1 MKKSKKTLLTL
12 SHQMVITLLPMKKNM
27 KLYSTWSHQID
38 PLSSKARYN
47 AISVLVF
54 TVIVIF
60 MMDMILFA
68 TLQGEIETLDDDVV
82 PCGDNTIDTK
92 DIVTHE
98 NLETTICVDASDNI
112 ATNQEIKA
120 EDDMLKS
127 KDDYS
132 CDEEDE
138 SIIKS
143 IGGCREEHVVVRVDD
158 IFVNYKTFKCLLR
171 HVFILRVINAYI
183 NLIRAEKY
191 LLCRAESTIYLENTL
206 IVGLLQRDVSS
217 WPIVEQFYQRM
228 QTNGVSCG
236 LFLLNFMEYWTGKKL
251 SDTFMQSDMTNFR
264 LKLAAILCD
273 STLNTA
279 KELPDGGITDDYTF
293 DTTEFVIENQTQ
305 LSQLT
310 CIRYKHIAVAVCDY
324 VLSIKDADA
333 LVKEWVRSSDPYPI
347 SLSLKNLQDILDVN
361 RSMDIDVF
369 NLAVRMLACDMAT
382 VLREPKSHFM
392 DLMFSVV
399 VPYYACGSFGMFA
412 FDKHARMIAI
422 IDPSPVHHNPA
433 YNHLSYY
440 YLPRI

>member
-1 MKKSKKTLLTL
+1 MVMKYMA
-12 SHQMVITLLPMKKNM
+12 H
-27 KLYSTWSHQID
+27 D
-38 PLSSKARYN
+38 
-47 AISVLVF
+47 LVF
-54 TVIVIF
+54 LLINIEEMHWHLAVVNRKRC
-60 MMDMILFA
+60 
-68 TLQGEIETLDDDVV
+68 EIQVLDSLLGPMSRDDL
-82 PCGDNTIDTK
+82 G
-92 DIVTHE
+92 
-98 NLETTICVDASDNI
+98 
-112 ATNQEIKA
+112 
-120 EDDMLKS
+120 
-127 KDDYS
+127 
-132 CDEEDE
+132 
-138 SIIKS
+138 
-143 IGGCREEHVVVRVDD
+143 HV
-158 IFVNYKTFKCLLR
+158 
-171 HVFILRVINAYI
+171 
-183 NLIRAEKY
+183 
-191 LLCRAESTIYLENTL
+191 
-206 IVGLLQRDVSS
+206 
-217 WPIVEQFYQRM
+217 QFYQRM

-392 DLMFSVV
+392 DLMFS
-399 VPYYACGSFGMFA
+399 YICGYRRHPHNRVKHDPKSLSKFFDDWPRSRVSFFECRLKITRTYDRAM
-412 FDKHARMIAI
+412 DE
-422 IDPSPVHHNPA
+422 IDPSWNDNI
-433 YNHLSYY
+433 YDWNHIYPCL
-440 YLPRI
+440 LPKTFDRCLTGFLVIELMNMWDGERIHGLLNVDSRLLRKWLLIEVPKQL